1 MLHISQEDR
10 LKIIQRR
17 INQYNIRF
25 PVATL
30 NKEIGEDMGNISKM
44 LKGKKTI
51 TDNFFTSFN
60 EKFPEKK
67 DDSEKQYNEQ
77 EVTNYILP
85 IGNVKITLADYI
97 ELLQTTNER
106 LFAIVNSTLGQIHD
120 DSRYALAYQ
129 KAWVRYEAE
138 KASEGNKKKEDEIAY
153 KMGKLVDDEIKNR
166 DVSRIP
172 GKIDKRSKEG
182 Q

>member
-10 LKIIQRR
+10 LRIIKNR

-67 DDSEKQYNEQ
+67 KSSEELKAEKESN
-77 EVTNYILP
+77 NYILP
-85 IGNVKITLADYI
+85 VGNVNITLADYI

-106 LFAIVNSTLGQIHD
+106 LFAIINSTLGRIYD
-120 DSRYALAYQ
+120 DSHTALAYQ
-129 KAWVRYEAE
+129 KAWVKYEAE
-138 KASEGNKKKEDEIAY
+138 RASRGNKDKEAEIRY
-153 KMGKLVDDEIKNR
+153 KMSKLVDDELQSDELSGSHDGN
-166 DVSRIP
+166 DS
-172 GKIDKRSKEG
+172 
-182 Q
+182 

>member
-10 LKIIQRR
+10 LRIIKNR

-51 TDNFFTSFN
+51 TDKFLTSFN
-60 EKFPEKK
+60 EKFPEKHK
-67 DDSEKQYNEQ
+67 SSEELKTEQ
-77 EVTNYILP
+77 ESSNYTLP
-85 IGNVKITLADYI
+85 AGNVKITLDDYI

-106 LFAIVNSTLGQIHD
+106 LFAIINSTLGRISD
-120 DSRYALAYQ
+120 DSHTALAYQ
-129 KAWVRYEAE
+129 KAWVKYEAE
-138 KASEGNKKKEDEIAY
+138 RSAGGDKDKEAEIRY
-153 KMGKLVDDEIKNR
+153 KMSKLVDDELQGGELSGNH
-166 DVSRIP
+166 DES
-172 GKIDKRSKEG
+172 DS
-182 Q
+182 